1 MRLRSILIPLAFLL
15 FLALVLPAVA
25 HAAPAAPA
33 PQAAAGASAAGAPA
47 SSAPALGDFLAS
59 LGRPAGAQAA
69 ASCGTSFCT
78 QAQRD
83 ACNKQCQGHK
93 VFVGLECC
101 SSTCTTYCICGS
113 RPIAC

>member
-1 MRLRSILIPLAFLL
+1 MRLRSILTPLAFLL

-25 HAAPAAPA
+25 HAAPAA
-33 PQAAAGASAAGAPA
+33 AAAASAAGAPA
-47 SSAPALGDFLAS
+47 STAPALGDFLAS
-59 LGRPAGAQAA
+59 LGRPAGAQVA